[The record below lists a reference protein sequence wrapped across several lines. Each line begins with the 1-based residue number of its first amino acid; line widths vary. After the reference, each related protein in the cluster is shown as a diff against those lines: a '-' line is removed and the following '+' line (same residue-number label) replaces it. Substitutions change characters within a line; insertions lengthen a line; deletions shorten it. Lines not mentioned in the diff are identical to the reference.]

1 MHCLQDLKLIQKTR
15 KISSPLSP
23 TALSLTGRK
32 AVRKFDEGLNDD
44 DDDDDDGDEIVEFE
58 RKIR

>member
-1 MHCLQDLKLIQKTR
+1 LIQKTR